1 MNQQVAGK
9 RAKGSCVCGERLR
22 ELRTSCG
29 LTQVEL
35 ARLAGYSERLI
46 RKAES
51 GGSLSLATIADL
63 AEALSSYHRWVS
75 PAELCCSHEALARLF
90 VNSYDEHE
98 RLMLDYCRHVL
109 ADDFVFHFAGEARSA
124 LAGEW
129 LRAAGLQAWLDEF
142 FAMVTRPV
150 RRCLQV
156 SYLTDENEVTA
167 RYSDALV
174 AADQS
179 CHTMWV
185 NLHFTFC
192 EGHIQRIVYQCDTSL
207 VAKLA
212 EYSYS
217 TLCQV
222 QSLVSPCTY
231 PQPAHWASHHRPV
244 SKPAS

>member
-1 MNQQVAGK
+1 MNQQVASK
-9 RAKGSCVCGERLR
+9 RAKGSCVCGQRLR
-22 ELRTSCG
+22 DLRTSCG

-63 AEALSSYHRWVS
+63 AEALSSHQRWVS

-90 VNSYDEHE
+90 VDSYDEHE
-98 RLMLDYCRHVL
+98 RLMLDYCRHIL
-109 ADDFVFHFAGEARSA
+109 ADDFVFHFAGEARSR
-124 LAGEW
+124 LSGEW

-142 FAMVTRPV
+142 FCLVTRPV

-156 SYLTDENEVTA
+156 SYLTDVNEVTA

-174 AADQS
+174 AADQC

-185 NLHFTFC
+185 NLHFTFRG
-192 EGHIQRIVYQCDTSL
+192 GHIQRIVYQCDTSL

-212 EYSYS
+212 EYSNS
-217 TLCQV
+217 TLGKV
-222 QSLVSPCTY
+222 QALVAPYTYAQPVRLVS
-231 PQPAHWASHHRPV
+231 QPA
-244 SKPAS
+244 PASEPAS